1 MEQPLETGSEA
12 CRSTAAGA
20 ETIPDTEQTAAQ
32 TGSSLITVRNAK
44 KIYRVG
50 SVDIQALRGVDLTIE
65 AGELCCIIGRSGCG
79 KSTLLNVLAGL
90 EHVTSGELIIAGKRL
105 DRMNQSELIR
115 FRQQHIGFIFQ
126 SFNLMPY
133 YTALENV
140 AFPLAFRGVPAYKRN
155 RMAANMLKL
164 VGLETHMKHKPSQ
177 MSGGQ
182 QQRVGIARALV
193 TDPEIVF
200 ADEPTGN
207 LDSGTSDEV
216 MHVICD
222 SLREKG
228 KTLIM
233 VTHDPNMAE
242 YADKV
247 VNLLDGR
254 IVDIRMQKARE
265 QKRSPHNPLDQ
276 EKQGEKQ
283 NA

>member
-32 TGSSLITVRNAK
+32 TGLSLITVRNAK

-65 AGELCCIIGRSGCG
+65 AGELCCIIGRSGSG

-115 FRQQHIGFIFQ
+115 FRQQHIGFVFQ

-222 SLREKG
+222 ILREKG

-276 EKQGEKQ
+276 EKQGENQ

>member
-1 MEQPLETGSEA
+1 M
-12 CRSTAAGA
+12 
-20 ETIPDTEQTAAQ
+20 
-32 TGSSLITVRNAK
+32 RNAK

-65 AGELCCIIGRSGCG
+65 AGELCCIIGRSGSG

-207 LDSGTSDEV
+207 LDSSTSDEV
-216 MHVICD
+216 MNVICD
-222 SLREKG
+222 ILREKG

-254 IVDIRMQKARE
+254 IVDIQMQKARE
-265 QKRSPHNPLDQ
+265 QKRIPQNQPDQ
-276 EKQGEKQ
+276 EKQGENQ

>member
-12 CRSTAAGA
+12 CRSTTAGA
-20 ETIPDTEQTAAQ
+20 ETIPDTEQTAVQ
-32 TGSSLITVRNAK
+32 TGLSLITVRNAK

-65 AGELCCIIGRSGCG
+65 AGELCCIIGRSGSG

-222 SLREKG
+222 ILREKG

-276 EKQGEKQ
+276 EKQGENQ

>member
-1 MEQPLETGSEA
+1 M
-12 CRSTAAGA
+12 
-20 ETIPDTEQTAAQ
+20 
-32 TGSSLITVRNAK
+32 
-44 KIYRVG
+44 G

-65 AGELCCIIGRSGCG
+65 AGELCCIIGRSGSG

-207 LDSGTSDEV
+207 LDSSTSDEV
-216 MHVICD
+216 MNVICD
-222 SLREKG
+222 ILREKG

-254 IVDIRMQKARE
+254 IVDIQMQKARE
-265 QKRSPHNPLDQ
+265 QKRIPQNQPDQ
-276 EKQGEKQ
+276 EKQGENQ

>member
-1 MEQPLETGSEA
+1 MEQPLETGA
-12 CRSTAAGA
+12 QAYCGTDAGA
-20 ETIPDTEQTAAQ
+20 ETISDAEQAAVQ
-32 TGSSLITVRNAK
+32 AGLSLITVRNAK
-44 KIYRVG
+44 KFYRVG

-65 AGELCCIIGRSGCG
+65 AGELCCIIGRSGSG

-90 EHVTSGELIIAGKRL
+90 EHVTSGELIITGKRL

-193 TDPEIVF
+193 TDAEIVF

-207 LDSGTSDEV
+207 LDSSTSDEV
-216 MHVICD
+216 MNVICD
-222 SLREKG
+222 ILREKG

-254 IVDIRMQKARE
+254 IVDIQMQKARE
-265 QKRSPHNPLDQ
+265 QKRIPQNQPDQ
-276 EKQGEKQ
+276 EKQGENQ

>member
-1 MEQPLETGSEA
+1 M
-12 CRSTAAGA
+12 
-20 ETIPDTEQTAAQ
+20 
-32 TGSSLITVRNAK
+32 
-44 KIYRVG
+44 
-50 SVDIQALRGVDLTIE
+50 
-65 AGELCCIIGRSGCG
+65 
-79 KSTLLNVLAGL
+79 
-90 EHVTSGELIIAGKRL
+90 
-105 DRMNQSELIR
+105 
-115 FRQQHIGFIFQ
+115 
-126 SFNLMPY
+126 
-133 YTALENV
+133 ENV

-207 LDSGTSDEV
+207 LDSSTSDEV
-216 MHVICD
+216 MNVICD
-222 SLREKG
+222 ILREKG

-254 IVDIRMQKARE
+254 IVDIQMQKARE
-265 QKRSPHNPLDQ
+265 QKRIPQNQPDQ
-276 EKQGEKQ
+276 EKQGENQ

>member
-65 AGELCCIIGRSGCG
+65 AGELCCIIGRSGSG

-222 SLREKG
+222 ILREKG

-276 EKQGEKQ
+276 EKQGENQ

>member
-1 MEQPLETGSEA
+1 MEQLLETGSEA

-32 TGSSLITVRNAK
+32 MGSSLITVRNAK

-65 AGELCCIIGRSGCG
+65 AGELCCIIGRSGSG

-222 SLREKG
+222 ILREKG

-276 EKQGEKQ
+276 EKQGENQ

>member
-1 MEQPLETGSEA
+1 MEQPLETGA
-12 CRSTAAGA
+12 QAYCGTDAGA
-20 ETIPDTEQTAAQ
+20 ETISDAEQAAVQ
-32 TGSSLITVRNAK
+32 AGLSLITVRNAK

-65 AGELCCIIGRSGCG
+65 AGELCCIIGRSGSG

-207 LDSGTSDEV
+207 LDSSTSDEV
-216 MHVICD
+216 MNVICD
-222 SLREKG
+222 ILREKG

-254 IVDIRMQKARE
+254 IVDIQMQKARE
-265 QKRSPHNPLDQ
+265 QKQIPQNQPDQ
-276 EKQGEKQ
+276 EKQGENQ

>member
-1 MEQPLETGSEA
+1 MEQPLETGA
-12 CRSTAAGA
+12 QAYCGTDAGA
-20 ETIPDTEQTAAQ
+20 ETISDAEQAAVQ
-32 TGSSLITVRNAK
+32 AGLSLITVRNAK
-44 KIYRVG
+44 KFYRVG

-65 AGELCCIIGRSGCG
+65 AGELCCIIGRSGSG

-90 EHVTSGELIIAGKRL
+90 EHVTSGELIITGKRL

-207 LDSGTSDEV
+207 LDSSTSDEV
-216 MHVICD
+216 MNVICD
-222 SLREKG
+222 ILREKG

-254 IVDIRMQKARE
+254 IVDIQMQKARE
-265 QKRSPHNPLDQ
+265 QKRIPQNQPDQ
-276 EKQGEKQ
+276 EKQGENQ

>member
-1 MEQPLETGSEA
+1 MEQPLETGA
-12 CRSTAAGA
+12 QAYCGTDAGA
-20 ETIPDTEQTAAQ
+20 ETISDAEQAAVQ
-32 TGSSLITVRNAK
+32 AGLSLITVRNAK

-65 AGELCCIIGRSGCG
+65 AGELCCIIGRSGSG

-115 FRQQHIGFIFQ
+115 FRQQHIGFVFQ

-177 MSGGQ
+177 LSGGQ

-207 LDSGTSDEV
+207 LDSSTSDEV
-216 MHVICD
+216 MNVICD
-222 SLREKG
+222 ILREKG

-247 VNLLDGR
+247 VHLLDGR
-254 IVDIRMQKARE
+254 IVDIQMQRARE
-265 QKRSPHNPLDQ
+265 QRRIPQNQPDQ
-276 EKQGEKQ
+276 EKQGENQ

>member
-1 MEQPLETGSEA
+1 MEQPLETGA
-12 CRSTAAGA
+12 QAYCGTDAGA
-20 ETIPDTEQTAAQ
+20 ETISDAEQTAVQA
-32 TGSSLITVRNAK
+32 GLSLITVRNAK

-65 AGELCCIIGRSGCG
+65 AGELCCIIGRSGSG

-207 LDSGTSDEV
+207 LDSSTSDEV
-216 MHVICD
+216 MNVICD
-222 SLREKG
+222 ILREKG

-254 IVDIRMQKARE
+254 IVDIQMQKARE
-265 QKRSPHNPLDQ
+265 QKRIPQNQPDQ
-276 EKQGEKQ
+276 EKQGENQ

>member
-1 MEQPLETGSEA
+1 MEQPLETGAQA
-12 CRSTAAGA
+12 CCGADTGA
-20 ETIPDTEQTAAQ
+20 EAISDAEQTAVRA
-32 TGSSLITVRNAK
+32 GLSLITVRNTK

-65 AGELCCIIGRSGCG
+65 AGELCCIIGRSGSG

-207 LDSGTSDEV
+207 LDSSTSDEV
-216 MHVICD
+216 MNVICD
-222 SLREKG
+222 IMREKG

-247 VNLLDGR
+247 VHLLDGR
-254 IVDIRMQKARE
+254 IVDIQMQRARE
-265 QKRSPHNPLDQ
+265 QRRIPQNQPDQ
-276 EKQGEKQ
+276 EKQGENQ

>member
-1 MEQPLETGSEA
+1 MEQPLETGPEA

-65 AGELCCIIGRSGCG
+65 AGELCCIIGRSGSG

-222 SLREKG
+222 ILREKG
-228 KTLIM
+228 KTIIM

-276 EKQGEKQ
+276 EKQGENQ

>member
-20 ETIPDTEQTAAQ
+20 ETIPDTEQTAVQ

-65 AGELCCIIGRSGCG
+65 AGELCCIIGRSGSG

-222 SLREKG
+222 ILREKG

-276 EKQGEKQ
+276 EKQGENQ

>member
-1 MEQPLETGSEA
+1 MEQPLETGA
-12 CRSTAAGA
+12 QAYCGTDAGA
-20 ETIPDTEQTAAQ
+20 ETISDAEQAAVQ
-32 TGSSLITVRNAK
+32 AGLSLITVRNAK

-65 AGELCCIIGRSGCG
+65 AGELCCIIGRSGSG

-155 RMAANMLKL
+155 RMAANMLKR

-207 LDSGTSDEV
+207 LDSSTSDEV
-216 MHVICD
+216 MNVICD
-222 SLREKG
+222 ILREKG

-254 IVDIRMQKARE
+254 IVDIQMQKARE
-265 QKRSPHNPLDQ
+265 QKQIPQNQPDQ
-276 EKQGEKQ
+276 EKQGENQ

>member
-32 TGSSLITVRNAK
+32 MGSSLITVRNAK

-65 AGELCCIIGRSGCG
+65 AGELCCIIGRSGSG

-222 SLREKG
+222 ILREKG

-276 EKQGEKQ
+276 EKQGENQ

>member
-20 ETIPDTEQTAAQ
+20 EAIPDTEQTAAQ
-32 TGSSLITVRNAK
+32 TGLSLITVRNAK

-65 AGELCCIIGRSGCG
+65 AGELCCIIGRSGSG

-222 SLREKG
+222 ILREKG

-276 EKQGEKQ
+276 EKQGENQ

>member
-1 MEQPLETGSEA
+1 MEQPLETGA
-12 CRSTAAGA
+12 QAYCGTDAGA
-20 ETIPDTEQTAAQ
+20 ETISDAEHAAVQ
-32 TGSSLITVRNAK
+32 TGLSLITVRNAK

-65 AGELCCIIGRSGCG
+65 AGELCCIIGRSGSG

-207 LDSGTSDEV
+207 LDSSTSDEV
-216 MHVICD
+216 MNVICD
-222 SLREKG
+222 ILREKG

-254 IVDIRMQKARE
+254 IVDIQMQKARE
-265 QKRSPHNPLDQ
+265 QKRIPQNQPDQ
-276 EKQGEKQ
+276 EKQGENQ

>member
-1 MEQPLETGSEA
+1 MEQPLETGVQA
-12 CRSTAAGA
+12 YCGTDAGA
-20 ETIPDTEQTAAQ
+20 ETISDAEHAAVQ
-32 TGSSLITVRNAK
+32 TGLSLITVRNAK

-65 AGELCCIIGRSGCG
+65 AGELCCIIGRSGSG

-193 TDPEIVF
+193 TTSRPATSIP
-200 ADEPTGN
+200 APPT
-207 LDSGTSDEV
+207 
-216 MHVICD
+216 
-222 SLREKG
+222 R
-228 KTLIM
+228 
-233 VTHDPNMAE
+233 
-242 YADKV
+242 
-247 VNLLDGR
+247 
-254 IVDIRMQKARE
+254 
-265 QKRSPHNPLDQ
+265 
-276 EKQGEKQ
+276 
-283 NA
+283 

>member
-1 MEQPLETGSEA
+1 MEQPLETGA
-12 CRSTAAGA
+12 QAYCGTDAGA
-20 ETIPDTEQTAAQ
+20 QTISDAEQAAVQ
-32 TGSSLITVRNAK
+32 AGLSLITVRNAK

-65 AGELCCIIGRSGCG
+65 AGELCCIIGRSGSG

-90 EHVTSGELIIAGKRL
+90 EHVTSGELIITGKRL

-207 LDSGTSDEV
+207 LDSSTSDEV
-216 MHVICD
+216 MNVICD
-222 SLREKG
+222 ILREKG

-254 IVDIRMQKARE
+254 IVDIQMQKARE
-265 QKRSPHNPLDQ
+265 QKRIPQNQPDQ
-276 EKQGEKQ
+276 EKQGENQ